1 MDQPAD
7 SSLASP
13 WRHRFAFVVAAV
25 VSGSVIGLGAALV
38 QSRGVFLVGLQS
50 LAAGAMLSVLLVGT
64 SALLTSRKPR
74 WPVALL
80 AGVVAVLVQHVWL
93 YRFALAGRRDAV
105 AKKPAVE
112 FFRPGWSEQSIW
124 SYFAEEATAQALLMW
139 TLDAVLLVGAA
150 VVIVELASKKRTP
163 LES

>member
-7 SSLASP
+7 SSLAPP

-50 LAAGAMLSVLLVGT
+50 LAAGAMLSVLLIGT
-64 SALLTSRKPR
+64 AAILTAHKPR
-74 WPVALL
+74 WLVALL
-80 AGVVAVLVQHVWL
+80 AGLVAVVVQHVWL
-93 YRFALAGRRDAV
+93 YRLALAGRRDAV

-124 SYFAEEATAQALLMW
+124 SYFAEEATAQAVLWW

-150 VVIVELASKKRTP
+150 VVIVELASRKRTP
-163 LES
+163 LPS